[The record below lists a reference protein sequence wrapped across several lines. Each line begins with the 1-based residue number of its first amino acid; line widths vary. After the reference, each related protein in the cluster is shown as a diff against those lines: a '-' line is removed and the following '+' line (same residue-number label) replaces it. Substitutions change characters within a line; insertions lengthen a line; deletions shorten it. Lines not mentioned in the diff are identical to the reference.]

1 MTIKPTARLEPQR
14 LESLPD
20 PPPKGLSVFTYFVAP
35 GVYTILGR
43 HLGVLAPDMGV
54 HSPDTSTLVSGNGY
68 VCRNRADFAGYPS
81 PNLIIAFD
89 VDPGSIFKTNGYVID
104 EVGKPPDLVLEVGS
118 TTNGRSQYAEQR
130 RIYEELGIPEFWSF
144 DHTGGHY
151 HNAPLSLKRL
161 AADSRYHTVVLTI
174 EPDGVIWGYSE
185 VLGLSV
191 CWIKGSLCFWDRE
204 LKRYLQFLENYQD
217 RAEAEYARA
226 NREAAR
232 ANAER
237 QARAEAEARIREL
250 ETELRRR
257 DNA

>member
-1 MTIKPTARLEPQR
+1 MTTKPTARLEPRR

-20 PPPKGLSVFTYFVAP
+20 PPPKGLSVITHFAVP
-35 GVYTILGR
+35 GVYNILAH
-43 HLGVLAPDMGV
+43 HLGVLTPDKGV
-54 HSPDTSTLVSGNGY
+54 HSLDTSTLVSGNGY

-89 VDPGSIFKTNGYVID
+89 VDPGSIFKTNGYVVD

-144 DHTGGHY
+144 DHTGGYFHY
-151 HNAPLSLKRL
+151 APLSFKRL
-161 AADSRYHTVVLTI
+161 SVDGKYHTVVLTI

-191 CWIKGSLCFWDRE
+191 CWVKGSLRFWDRE
-204 LKRYLQFLENYQD
+204 IQGYLPTLWEL
-217 RAEAEYARA
+217 
-226 NREAAR
+226 AAR
-232 ANAER
+232 ADAAA
-237 QARAEAEARIREL
+237 QARAEADARADADVRIREL
-250 ETELRRR
+250 EAELRRR